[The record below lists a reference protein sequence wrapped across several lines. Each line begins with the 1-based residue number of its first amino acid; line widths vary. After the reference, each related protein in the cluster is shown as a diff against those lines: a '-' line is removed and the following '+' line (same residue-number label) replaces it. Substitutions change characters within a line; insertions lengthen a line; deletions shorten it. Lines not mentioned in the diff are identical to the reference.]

1 VSASA
6 SDVPRAIVFA
16 TVAGDRREARD
27 HGGLL
32 GRHGADLVQSGDQR
46 DRGDRSDGG
55 NRGENIKT
63 PGEDGITGDRAL
75 DLDIEVGDRTSGKR
89 SNPQGDTRYPPRAPP
104 LSREAP
110 DVEFATANFSVNWMR
125 QRRWCLG

>member
-1 VSASA
+1 MAACLAGTAPISCNPAISAIA
-6 SDVPRAIVFA
+6 A
-16 TVAGDRREARD
+16 TE
-27 HGGLL
+27 
-32 GRHGADLVQSGDQR
+32 
-46 DRGDRSDGG
+46 SDGG

-104 LSREAP
+104 LSQEAP